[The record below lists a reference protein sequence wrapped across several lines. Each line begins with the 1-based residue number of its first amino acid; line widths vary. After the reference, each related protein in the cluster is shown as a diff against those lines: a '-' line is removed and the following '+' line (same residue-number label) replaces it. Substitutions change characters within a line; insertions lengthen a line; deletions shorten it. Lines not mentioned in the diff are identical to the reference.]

1 MKTRLLTLFLA
12 ILFVQCLEAQKGPLL
27 TVYLSSAKTDTL
39 NNITLQVFQ
48 LPDSTLV
55 GSKLFNGKPVSFA
68 VKSHKDYLIR
78 VSSTGFEKTG
88 KQVSIG
94 DKLLVVNIF
103 LKRKISSLQNVVVVS
118 KKPLLKQEDD
128 KTIVDAEPL
137 ANTSTNAYEV
147 LEKIPGAVM
156 DQDGNIYL
164 NSSTPAT
171 VYINGREMKMS
182 TEDMASLLKSLPA
195 GSISKIEILRTP
207 SAKYDAANSG
217 GIVNVILKKGI
228 QIGTRGSINFRQD
241 QGVYATSSAGF
252 NFNSSRGNTN
262 IYISYQYTNRRFFED
277 IRSDRLVNN
286 DTLLLQSSSTRY
298 APVTHFTGGG
308 VNFNLSKKFNL
319 AYDFRLSSTVNN
331 SFAISNNAINS
342 VRTGQT
348 ILRSQSPISNMG
360 PTLFSGN
367 TISAKY
373 TVDSSGSE
381 WVNELS
387 FNFSKNNN
395 IQLYTNNYSLPL
407 ATADNGDGTVH
418 NSSQNLGFNSD
429 LTMKFINKSK
439 LETGIKFNNSVNND
453 QAAYYIQKGNTP
465 RQLNSYQ
472 TNTFDYKENI
482 SSAYLQFS
490 QPIWGFTVK
499 AGLRLENTSISG
511 HQLVPYDTLFSIKR
525 TDLFPYFY
533 LKHDLF
539 KIMGYPLT
547 ANAIFRRSISRPGYE
562 ALSPS
567 PKFVDQFLY
576 DVGNTKLQPQFTT
589 NYELNVSYNEFPVLA
604 IGVNETRD
612 IFSRVTYQDQ
622 ASGIAYRTY
631 DNLGKNKE
639 LYARLFGALP
649 QDRKYFFYAGAQ
661 YNFLHFDGYYQ
672 GLPLQYKR
680 GSWTFFT
687 GHEYRFN
694 GSLHFNLHGWMY
706 VNGFRAFNELKT
718 LGQLS
723 LSVTKLAMAKK
734 LSIIL
739 SGNDILLTNTPDF
752 HIQQGTVVG
761 NGHRVQDSRRIGVT
775 LRYNFGIRPK
785 EEKKQN
791 FEQPVEN

>member
-1 MKTRLLTLFLA
+1 MKTWLLILFLA
-12 ILFVQCLEAQKGPLL
+12 ILFVQDLEAQKGLVL
-27 TVYLSSAKTDTL
+27 TVSLTSTKKDSL
-39 NNITLQVFQ
+39 NNISVQLYQ
-48 LPDSTLV
+48 LPDSSLV
-55 GSKLFNGKPVSFA
+55 RLRLFNGKPLSFTVNRQTGYFIIA
-68 VKSHKDYLIR
+68 
-78 VSSTGFEKTG
+78 SSTGFEKAE
-88 KQVSIG
+88 KQVFIG
-94 DKLLVVNIF
+94 DKPISVILV
-103 LKRKISSLQNVVVVS
+103 LKRKISSLQNVIVVS
-118 KKPLLKQEDD
+118 RKPLMKQEDD
-128 KTIVDAEPL
+128 KTVIDAEPL

-252 NFNSSRGNTN
+252 NINSSKGKTN

-286 DTLLLQSSSTRY
+286 DTLLLQNSSTRY

-308 VNFNLSKKFNL
+308 INFNLSKKFNL
-319 AYDFRLSSTVNN
+319 GYDFRLSSTLNN
-331 SFAISNNAINS
+331 SFAISNNDIHS
-342 VRTGQT
+342 VATGQNL
-348 ILRSQSPISNMG
+348 IQSQSPISNKG

-367 TISAKY
+367 TISGKY
-373 TVDSSGSE
+373 SIDSSGSE

-387 FNFSKNNN
+387 YNFSRNNN
-395 IQLYTNNYSLPL
+395 TQLYTNNYSLPVVP
-407 ATADNGDGTVH
+407 AEKGDGTVH
-418 NSSQNLGFNSD
+418 NSSKNLSLNSD
-429 LTMKFINKSK
+429 LTLKFSNKSK

-453 QAAYYIQKGNTP
+453 QAVYYIQKGSTS

-490 QPIWGFTVK
+490 QPVLGFTLK
-499 AGLRLENTSISG
+499 AGLRLENTNISG
-511 HQLVPYDTLFSIKR
+511 HQLIPLDTLFSIKR

-604 IGVNETRD
+604 IGVNETKD

-622 ASGIAYRTY
+622 TTRIAYRTY

-639 LYARLFGALP
+639 IYARLFGALP

-687 GHEYRFN
+687 GHEYRVN
-694 GSLHFNLHGWMY
+694 GSLHFNLHCWMY

-734 LSIIL
+734 LSIIF

-761 NGHRVQDSRRIGVT
+761 NGHRIQDSRRISVT